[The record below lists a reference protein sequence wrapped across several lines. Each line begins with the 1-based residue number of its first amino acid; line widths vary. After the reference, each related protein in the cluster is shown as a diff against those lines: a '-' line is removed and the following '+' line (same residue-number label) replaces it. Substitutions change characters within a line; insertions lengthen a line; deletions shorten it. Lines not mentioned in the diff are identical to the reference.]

1 MSRPQI
7 AVTWPRRAPR
17 TPDHYLDVISSAGG
31 DPVLLMPQTDL
42 APLASVDGILLAGGL
57 DVHPNLYHQEIDAR
71 VAETVEIDGER
82 DRLEI
87 LVVGAALARDLP
99 VFGICRG
106 HQTMNVALGGTLVQD
121 LSLRGVEVLAHYHKR
136 QRPEPPES
144 APVHRV
150 RIAADSR
157 LAAILGVREAAVNS
171 FHHQVVDRPAP
182 GLRVVATSEDG
193 LIEALEA
200 VDGRFLLS
208 VQWHPERMARTDER
222 QAALFAAFIEA
233 ARARSRTAGT
243 AAR

>member
-1 MSRPQI
+1 MSRPRI

-17 TPDHYLDVISSAGG
+17 TPDHYLDAVAAAGG
-31 DPVLLMPQTDL
+31 APILLTPQADL

-57 DVHPNLYHQEIDAR
+57 DVHPNLYYQEIDAR
-71 VAETVEIDGER
+71 VAGTVEIDGER

-106 HQTMNVALGGTLVQD
+106 HQTLNVALGGTLVQD
-121 LSLRGVEVLAHYHKR
+121 LSLRGIDVLAHYQKR
-136 QRPEPPES
+136 RHPEPPES
-144 APVHRV
+144 EPVHHV
-150 RIAADSR
+150 RIAPDSR
-157 LAAILGVREAAVNS
+157 LASILGVEEVAVNS

-182 GLRVVATSEDG
+182 GLRVVGTAEDG
-193 LIEALEA
+193 VIEALEA
-200 VDGRFLLS
+200 TDGRFLLS

-233 ARARSRTAGT
+233 ARARSRTADLLT
-243 AAR
+243 R